1 MLPQIHGIPVI
12 VLSAKGDVQ
21 DKVSLLRSGAV
32 DYVTKPF
39 HPQELLARIA
49 AHLRAP
55 AAPDAPLSFASL
67 RLDSATH
74 TVSSGS
80 KSVHLTKTESAILKL
95 LMQNPNQALKTLTD
109 ELFRYALAASVAALS
124 PQPLEL
130 RAALEEALLSCYG
143 ALHQRGI
150 TPALSLPDRPVRR
163 TLDPEALSRILHNI
177 LSNALKYSD
186 GDLSVTMT
194 EEGVITFRNAAKKP
208 DSNHRWPSFRPILH
222 RGSGAEWYGLG
233 ALHCQGTH
241 TERMGGTISAAYENG
256 DLEIRLAFL

>member
-1 MLPQIHGIPVI
+1 M
-12 VLSAKGDVQ
+12 Q

-95 LMQNPNQALKTLTD
+95 LMQNPNQALSKASSSTASALT
-109 ELFRYALAASVAALS
+109 RPTA
-124 PQPLEL
+124 P
-130 RAALEEALLSCYG
+130 RA
-143 ALHQRGI
+143 
-150 TPALSLPDRPVRR
+150 
-163 TLDPEALSRILHNI
+163 
-177 LSNALKYSD
+177 
-186 GDLSVTMT
+186 
-194 EEGVITFRNAAKKP
+194 
-208 DSNHRWPSFRPILH
+208 PS
-222 RGSGAEWYGLG
+222 SS
-233 ALHCQGTH
+233 T
-241 TERMGGTISAAYENG
+241 
-256 DLEIRLAFL
+256 